1 MSPGTP
7 VTTLPDIAIL
17 PTLPMGDLVTLLFY
31 AVAIGY
37 LIFTGVLYYHWNAY
51 ASDAKVIAL
60 TYLVYFALTIPIL
73 ATMGTSILVM

>member
-7 VTTLPDIAIL
+7 VTTLPEISIL
-17 PTLPMGDLVTLLFY
+17 PSLPMGDMVTLLFY
-31 AVAIGY
+31 IIVIGY
-37 LIFTGVLYYHWNAY
+37 LIFTGVLYYHWNTY

-60 TYLVYFALTIPIL
+60 TYLVYFALTIPLL